1 MATQKVD
8 ETFATP
14 TLTGLAL
21 LAFAANSILCRLAL
35 GQEVIDAASFAVI
48 RIASGAV
55 TLVVISELFGKRN
68 SVEQRGSWRS
78 AAMLVLY
85 AAAFSFAYIEL
96 TAGTGALILF
106 VSVQATMILAAI
118 RSGERP
124 HTSEWAGLS
133 VALIGLVYLT
143 SPGLS
148 APPPWGSALMIAA
161 GISWGAY
168 TLLGRDTVDAV
179 AATTGNFVRSVP
191 LILGISL
198 LALPNI
204 QITREGVLLA
214 VLSGSATSGLGY
226 VVWYA
231 ALRGMTTT
239 HAAAVQLSVPVLA
252 AIGGA
257 IFLSETISLR
267 LVISAIAIL
276 GGVGLAVTGRELP
289 VQSKA
294 T

>member
-1 MATQKVD
+1 MAMQKVD
-8 ETFATP
+8 EKFVTP
-14 TLTGLAL
+14 VLTGMAL

-35 GQEVIDAASFAVI
+35 GQEAIDAASFAVI

-55 TLVVISELFGKRN
+55 TLVVISQLFAKRN

-85 AAAFSFAYIEL
+85 ATAFSFAYIRL
-96 TAGTGALILF
+96 TAGMGALILF
-106 VSVQATMILAAI
+106 VSVQATMILAALK
-118 RSGERP
+118 SGERP
-124 HTSEWAGLS
+124 HTLEWVGLS

-143 SPGLS
+143 SPGFS
-148 APPPWGSALMIAA
+148 APSPWGSALMILA

-168 TLLGRDTVDAV
+168 TLLGRGTVDAV

-191 LILGISL
+191 LILGIGL
-198 LALPNI
+198 LVLPNL
-204 QITREGVLLA
+204 QVTQEGFLLA
-214 VLSGSATSGLGY
+214 VLSGSVTSGLGY

-231 ALRGMTTT
+231 ALKGLTTT

-257 IFLSETISLR
+257 IFLSEAISLR
-267 LVISAIAIL
+267 LVISAVAIL
-276 GGVGLAVTGRELP
+276 GGVGLAVTGR
-289 VQSKA
+289 SY
-294 T
+294 

>member
-1 MATQKVD
+1 MAMQKVD
-8 ETFATP
+8 EKFVTP
-14 TLTGLAL
+14 ALTGVAL

-35 GQEVIDAASFAVI
+35 GQEAIDAASFAVI

-55 TLVVISELFGKRN
+55 TLVVISQLFAKRN

-85 AAAFSFAYIEL
+85 ATAFSFAYVRL
-96 TAGTGALILF
+96 TAGMGALILF
-106 VSVQATMILAAI
+106 VSVQATMILAALK
-118 RSGERP
+118 SGERP
-124 HTSEWAGLS
+124 HTLEWVGLS

-143 SPGLS
+143 SPGFS
-148 APPPWGSALMIAA
+148 APSPWGSALMILA

-168 TLLGRDTVDAV
+168 TLLGRGIVDAV

-198 LALPNI
+198 LVLPNL
-204 QITREGVLLA
+204 QVTQEGFLLA
-214 VLSGSATSGLGY
+214 VLSGSVTSGLGY

-231 ALRGMTTT
+231 ALKGLTTT

-257 IFLSETISLR
+257 IFLSEAISLR
-267 LVISAIAIL
+267 LVISAVAIL
-276 GGVGLAVTGRELP
+276 GGVGRAVTGR
-289 VQSKA
+289 SY
-294 T
+294 